1 MRRTY
6 FCPSFVQPPKDSLNA
21 GSKPEEGRYHASAE
35 EGSMPQPAR
44 RARLTPYTRPPSQ
57 SFLMIKFARLL
68 LALCALGALTAVAVG
83 CGGVPGNAVASV
95 DGEPIEK
102 EEFEHWMN
110 VASKS
115 SGQPG
120 ASVPDAPEFT
130 KCVENKKKTAP
141 KPAKGQPK
149 TTDKQY
155 KDQCKQ
161 EYEQLRDQ
169 VLSLLT
175 SFVWIEGEAEEQGI
189 KVSDAEVKKS
199 FDQQKKQSFPKAAD
213 YEKFLKD
220 SGQSEEDIMLQVK
233 ADLLASKIRDKVV
246 KGKDKVSDAQIE
258 DFYNKNKARFAQP
271 ERRDL
276 LVVLTKAK
284 GKADQAKAALASG
297 ESWKSVAKQYSID
310 EASKAQ
316 GGKLPAQ
323 AKGTLEKQ
331 LDEAVFKAKKGQLSG
346 PVKTQFG
353 HYLFEVTKV
362 TGASQQTLAQAKETI
377 RQTLQSQNQQK
388 ALETFSKKYSE
399 RWKEKTDCREG
410 YVIQQCKQGPK
421 ATPTPSAA
429 APGQG
434 QQQAPPSGN

>member
-1 MRRTY
+1 MIKA
-6 FCPSFVQPPKDSLNA
+6 V
-21 GSKPEEGRYHASAE
+21 
-35 EGSMPQPAR
+35 
-44 RARLTPYTRPPSQ
+44 RLT
-57 SFLMIKFARLL
+57 
-68 LALCALGALTAVAVG
+68 LALAALAAPAAVVAG
-83 CGGVPGNAVASV
+83 CGGVPGNAVAEV
-95 DGEPIEK
+95 DGQAIEK
-102 EEFEHWMN
+102 SQYDHWVN
-110 VASKS
+110 VAARS
-115 SGQPG
+115 SGQG
-120 ASVPDAPEFT
+120 ANAAVPKPPEYT
-130 KCVENKKKTAP
+130 ECIANKRKTTP

-149 TTDKQY
+149 VTDSQLKT
-155 KDQCKQ
+155 QCKQ

-169 VLSLLT
+169 VLQLLI
-175 SFVWIEGEAEEQGI
+175 SFEWLQGEAEEQGI
-189 KVSDAEVKKS
+189 KVSDEEVKKS
-199 FDQQKKQSFPKAAD
+199 FDQQKKQSFPKEAD
-213 YEKFLKD
+213 YKKFLED

-246 KGKDKVSDAQIE
+246 KGKDKVTDEQIE
-258 DFYNKNKARFAQP
+258 KFYNENKQRFAQP

-276 LVVLTKAK
+276 LVVLTKGK
-284 GKADQAKAALASG
+284 GKADAAKKAIQG
-297 ESWKSVAKQYSID
+297 GQSWKAVSKRFSID

-353 HYLFEVTKV
+353 FYLFEVTKIQK
-362 TGASQQTLAQAKETI
+362 ASQQTLAQAKETI

-388 ALETFSKKYSE
+388 ALEAFSKEYSE

-429 APGQG
+429 APPAGQATP
-434 QQQAPPSGN
+434 QGN

>member
-1 MRRTY
+1 MLKA
-6 FCPSFVQPPKDSLNA
+6 V
-21 GSKPEEGRYHASAE
+21 
-35 EGSMPQPAR
+35 
-44 RARLTPYTRPPSQ
+44 RLT
-57 SFLMIKFARLL
+57 
-68 LALCALGALTAVAVG
+68 LALAALAAPAAIVAG
-83 CGGVPGNAVASV
+83 CGGVPGNAVAEV
-95 DGEPIEK
+95 DGQAIEK
-102 EEFEHWMN
+102 SDYDHWVN
-110 VASKS
+110 VAARS
-115 SGQPG
+115 SGQG
-120 ASVPDAPEFT
+120 ANAAVPKPPEYTECVAT
-130 KCVENKKKTAP
+130 KRKSTP

-149 TTDKQY
+149 VTDEQLKS
-155 KDQCKQ
+155 QCKQ

-169 VLSLLT
+169 VLQLLI
-175 SFVWIEGEAEEQGI
+175 SFQWLQGEAEEQGI
-189 KVSDAEVKKS
+189 KISDSEVKKS
-199 FDQQKKQSFPKAAD
+199 FDQQKKQSFPKDAD
-213 YEKFLKD
+213 YQKFLKD

-246 KGKDKVSDAQIE
+246 KGKDKVTDAQIE

-276 LVVLTKAK
+276 LVVLTK
-284 GKADQAKAALASG
+284 GKAKADAAKKALKG
-297 ESWKSVAKQYSID
+297 GQSWKAVAKKFSID

-353 HYLFEVTKV
+353 YYLFEVTKV
-362 TGASQQTLAQAKETI
+362 TDASQQTLAQAKETI

-388 ALETFSKKYSE
+388 ALEDFSKKYSE